1 MALTDKEL
9 QELAELEELET
20 LEAKFGST
28 QTVPEEAPISA
39 IKSAAI
45 GAGQGVTFDWGDE
58 LLAALRATSS
68 DKSYEELQ
76 KEYETVA
83 RQAAEENPI
92 SYYAG
97 NIGTGIA
104 FNPMGKAIAAG
115 LKSANTAA
123 TAASP
128 FLQKLAQQ
136 APAISKVGQMATE
149 GAIAGATIGAGQA
162 SADESMTDAALSG
175 AKTGFT
181 LGGIIGAGGEVINK
195 LLPSATKIV
204 KEADLP
210 KTLEKIKRVKEAGY
224 DVGSE
229 ATIAQLDKELEDA
242 VKAFAIGSREQGSF
256 ALPDLRRQLGKN
268 LDDIRKEAVEIF
280 PDFKVQLFADD
291 IDDIRNMVPTVLGP
305 EAEASRAPFR
315 KILNSLG
322 LIDVDGNSITR
333 EFTAKEA
340 SDFSTQLGNILN
352 DKVSGFKLNDEK
364 VKAAVELLK
373 KSLISPIE
381 EQIISSGK
389 LPKYEAA
396 KRAFGSIAD
405 TQQRLNVH
413 DYYYNKAGAVEQDIK
428 HMLSKIKQLENT
440 RSLTGTAFERETRLV
455 RDLAESPDFKLLPQN
470 AQDSIKKSVE
480 ILDNLENQVAAKN
493 LTLDAIGRTT
503 ADSKGVMFLLNSY
516 RSLLTKGVNAAL
528 EAKDSIKTVSN
539 DLITPTGTQTIGKV
553 GTGLKNTVDVDVWF
567 DKLGELAKKHNNK
580 GLADTID
587 YIAKQDMKKRR
598 ALTFV
603 LMQQPGVRSLL
614 NENKETEK

>member
-256 ALPDLRRQLGKN
+256 ALPDIRLQLGKQIGD
-268 LDDIRKEAVEIF
+268 LREEAVSLF
-280 PDFKVQLFADD
+280 PDFKVQITADD
-291 IDDIRNMVPTVLGP
+291 LDDLVNIPGP
-305 EAEASRAPFR
+305 HGPVNISSQPQLA
-315 KILNSLG
+315 KIVRSLG
-322 LIDVDGNSITR
+322 LEENGALVSRD
-333 EFTAKEA
+333 FTAQEA
-340 SDFSTQLGNILN
+340 SDMAKQLGDILAN
-352 DKVSGFKLNDEK
+352 KVSGLKIKDPSVREAVAELQEKL
-364 VKAAVELLK
+364 
-373 KSLISPIE
+373 IGPIDQ
-381 EQIISSGK
+381 QIISSGK
-389 LPKYEAA
+389 LPGYEAA
-396 KRAFGSIAD
+396 KRAFGTIAD
-405 TQQRLNVH
+405 TQKRLNLH
-413 DYYYNKAGAVEQDIK
+413 DFYRGDAGLIEQDTK

-455 RDLAESPDFKLLPQN
+455 RNLVDSPDFKLLPQN

-480 ILDNLENQVAAKN
+480 ILDNLENQVSAKN
-493 LTLDAIGRTT
+493 LTLDATGRTT

-528 EAKDSIKTVSN
+528 EAKDSIGSVSN
-539 DLITPTGTQTIGKV
+539 DLITPTGTQTIGKI
-553 GTGLKNTVDVDVWF
+553 GTGIKNSVDVDVWF
-567 DKLGELAKKHNNK
+567 DRLGELAKKHNNK